1 MRPEQINMLFWMG
14 LILTAVGVIA
24 IFIVE
29 VEMSEFD
36 LYLSKTI
43 LYLSGL
49 GTLFTGW
56 KKIEHKFPGKNNEG
70 NGN

>member
-1 MRPEQINMLFWMG
+1 MG
-14 LILTAVGVIA
+14 LTLTAVGVIA
-24 IFIVE
+24 IFIIE
-29 VEMSEFD
+29 VEMSDFE
-36 LYLSKTI
+36 LYLSKSI

-56 KKIEHKFPGKNNEG
+56 KKIDHKFPGRNKDN